1 MSVAFRD
8 YIYEVEEYGAPLEEL
23 PALREEL
30 ERMRQE
36 AEMIEIAERAKRV
49 PTYIPVEP
57 DEDGLPF

>member
-30 ERMRQE
+30 EKMWQE
-36 AEMIEIAERAKRV
+36 AEEYYRN
-49 PTYIPVEP
+49 YPVEP
-57 DEDGLPF
+57 THYDPNAPDSLPF